1 MAGTCIPPVCGGY
14 RWCCPRS
21 PAGWKY
27 SPRMRGL
34 SEVFDLIQKGTDVFP
49 PHAGVIGHP
58 HGYLLHS
65 VSIPPAC
72 GGYRLREAKT
82 PPRQGYSPRVRG
94 LSVTFWQLVKHFC
107 VFPPHAGVIGTTRS
121 EWTPVMSI
129 PPACGGIDIKTA
141 MVGLLLCAP
150 TSRWDFLQSR
160 KVTFFRITHIL
171 SNLAGCNQQRPYV
184 DKFMP

>member
-1 MAGTCIPPVCGGY
+1 MCGGY
-14 RWCCPRS
+14 RFRTPVS
-21 PAGWKY
+21 GSGLKY
-27 SPRMRGL
+27 SPRLRGL
-34 SEVFDLIQKGTDVFP
+34 SVTFKKNQLKQPVF
-49 PHAGVIGHP
+49 
-58 HGYLLHS
+58 
-65 VSIPPAC
+65 
-72 GGYRLREAKT
+72 
-82 PPRQGYSPRVRG
+82 PRVRG
-94 LSVTFWQLVKHFC
+94 LSVPDSCFRQWIK

-129 PPACGGIDIKTA
+129 PPARGGIDIKTA

>member
-1 MAGTCIPPVCGGY
+1 
-14 RWCCPRS
+14 
-21 PAGWKY
+21 
-27 SPRMRGL
+27 MRGL
-34 SEVFDLIQKGTDVFP
+34 SVVLSTVTRWLEVFP
-49 PHAGVIGHP
+49 PCAGVIGRVV
-58 HGYLLHS
+58 HGYPLAG
-65 VSIPPAC
+65 SIPPAC
-72 GGYRLREAKT
+72 GGYRRYLTSSRKAQT
-82 PPRQGYSPRVRG
+82 YSPRMRG
-94 LSVTFWQLVKHFC
+94 LSAKTATFIKTSF